1 MMRGPSEVSRLLRAW
16 SLGERAAFDELMPL
30 VYEEL
35 RRIAK
40 RQWRGQRAGQTLDAT
55 ALIHEAYLRLA
66 DQSEVHWQNRAHFFG
81 VAAKA
86 MRHIVVDH
94 ARTRRAAKRGGAARR
109 VPLVE
114 AVSIAIERP
123 VDVVA
128 LDDALQSLAAL
139 DQRKSQVVELKY
151 FGGLAVREIAEVLH
165 VSEETVARD
174 WRLARSW
181 LLRQLSKSARTD

>member
-1 MMRGPSEVSRLLRAW
+1 MMPGPSDVSRLLRAW

-35 RRIAK
+35 RRIAR
-40 RQWRGQRAGQTLDAT
+40 RQWRRQRAGQTLDAT

-66 DQSEVHWQNRAHFFG
+66 DQSEVRWQNRAHFFG

-94 ARTRRAAKRGGAARR
+94 ARTRRAEKRGGAARR
-109 VPLVE
+109 VPLD
-114 AVSIAIERP
+114 AVSVAVERP

-128 LDDALQSLAAL
+128 LDDALQDLAAL

-151 FGGLAVREIAEVLH
+151 FGGLAVREIAQVLQ

-174 WRLARSW
+174 WRLARTW
-181 LLRQLSKSARTD
+181 LLRELSKSTQTD

>member
-1 MMRGPSEVSRLLRAW
+1 MMRGPSEVSRLLREW
-16 SLGERAAFDELMPL
+16 SLGDRAAFDELMPL

-35 RRIAK
+35 RRIAR
-40 RQWRGQRAGQTLDAT
+40 RQWRRQRAGQTLDAT

-66 DQSEVHWQNRAHFFG
+66 DQSEVYWQNRAHFFG
-81 VAAKA
+81 VAATA

-109 VPLVE
+109 VPLD
-114 AVSIAIERP
+114 AVSVAIERP

-128 LDDALQSLAAL
+128 LDDALQGLAAL

-174 WRLARSW
+174 WRLARTW
-181 LLRQLSKSARTD
+181 LLRELSKSARTD

>member
-16 SLGERAAFDELMPL
+16 SRGERAAFDQLMPL

-35 RRIAK
+35 RRIAR

-86 MRHIVVDH
+86 MRHIVIDQ

-109 VPLVE
+109 VPLD
-114 AVSIAIERP
+114 AVSVAIERP

-128 LDDALQSLAAL
+128 LDDALQGLAAL

-151 FGGLAVREIAEVLH
+151 FGGLAVREIAEILD

-181 LLRQLSKSARTD
+181 LLRQLSKSARTE

>member
-1 MMRGPSEVSRLLRAW
+1 MPGPSEVSRLLRAW

-40 RQWRGQRAGQTLDAT
+40 RQWRRQRAGQTLDAT
-55 ALIHEAYLRLA
+55 VLIHEAYLRLA
-66 DQSEVHWQNRAHFFG
+66 DQSEVRWQNRAHFFG

-86 MRHIVVDH
+86 MRHIAVDH
-94 ARTRRAAKRGGAARR
+94 VRTRRAAKRGGAARR
-109 VPLVE
+109 VPLESVFL
-114 AVSIAIERP
+114 AVERP

-128 LDDALQSLAAL
+128 LDDALQDLAAL

-174 WRLARSW
+174 WRLARTW
-181 LLRQLSKSARTD
+181 LFRKLSKSTQTD

>member
-1 MMRGPSEVSRLLRAW
+1 MMPGPSEVSRLLRAW
-16 SLGERAAFDELMPL
+16 SLGEKAAFDELMPL

-40 RQWRGQRAGQTLDAT
+40 RQWRRQRAGQTLDAT

-66 DQSEVHWQNRAHFFG
+66 DQTEVRWQNRAHFFG

-86 MRHIVVDH
+86 MRHILVDH
-94 ARTRRAAKRGGAARR
+94 VRTRKAAKRGGAARR
-109 VPLVE
+109 VQLD
-114 AVSIAIERP
+114 AVSVAIERP

-165 VSEETVARD
+165 VSDETVARD
-174 WRLARSW
+174 WRLARTW
-181 LLRQLSKSARTD
+181 LLRELSKSARSD

>member
-1 MMRGPSEVSRLLRAW
+1 MMTGPSEVSRLLRAW
-16 SLGERAAFDELMPL
+16 SLGEKAAFDELMPL

-40 RQWRGQRAGQTLDAT
+40 RQWRRQRAGQTLDAT

-66 DQSEVHWQNRAHFFG
+66 DQTEVRWQNRAHFFG

-86 MRHIVVDH
+86 MRHILVDH
-94 ARTRRAAKRGGAARR
+94 VRTRKAAKRGGAARR
-109 VPLVE
+109 VQLD
-114 AVSIAIERP
+114 AVSVAIERP

-151 FGGLAVREIAEVLH
+151 FGGLSVREIAEVLH

-174 WRLARSW
+174 WRLARTW
-181 LLRQLSKSARTD
+181 LLRELSRSARSD